1 MRFRRANPLFSCGR
15 IYRIHKILASKYRAI
30 AGYSNCCFPFLTRR
44 ELHVR
49 ACSHAGG
56 RGPHVGEVPAC
67 PYNLSASRLHDRWG
81 DHMKD
86 YRNYMNRWITPPT

>member
-1 MRFRRANPLFSCGR
+1 MNSQIHRIKKKKKFTLQGRLRKMRFRRANPLFSCGR

-56 RGPHVGEVPAC
+56 RGPQVGEVTR
-67 PYNLSASRLHDRWG
+67 LS
-81 DHMKD
+81 
-86 YRNYMNRWITPPT
+86 I

>member
-1 MRFRRANPLFSCGR
+1 MRFRRVNPLFSCGR

-49 ACSHAGG
+49 ASSHDGG
-56 RGPHVGEVPAC
+56 RGPQVGEVT
-67 PYNLSASRLHDRWG
+67 LSASRLHDRWG

-86 YRNYMNRWITPPT
+86 YRNYMNRWVTSPT